1 MNLSDVRSAITTQ
14 LQTIPRFRCY
24 DTFPGQIS
32 PPAAVLAL
40 GPGRYEEDFDG
51 AITVQWTAIVL
62 LSRADDSKAQQALD
76 RYLSTGFGTI
86 VEAINGDSTLSGTVD
101 SCRLTGWNE
110 PATFTVAGIDY
121 IGAEI
126 NIEAIG

>member
-1 MNLSDVRSAITTQ
+1 MNLPDVRSAITSA
-14 LQTIPRFRCY
+14 LQTIPRFRVY

-51 AITVQWTAIVL
+51 AIVVQYTAVVL
-62 LSRADDSKAQQALD
+62 LSRADDSKAQHALD
-76 RYLSTGFGTI
+76 KYLSSGYGTI
-86 VEAINGDSTLSGTVD
+86 VDAINEDPTLAGTVD